1 MAPVPLCDK
10 RKIKSIPSSESLVA
24 TVTPRFLVDENQRP
38 TDVVLTIDQ
47 WHQIQ
52 DDLDQLDDIRAYD
65 AAKASP
71 QDAVPLRSAIQEIR
85 ESRSS

>member
-1 MAPVPLCDK
+1 M
-10 RKIKSIPSSESLVA
+10 A

-47 WHQIQ
+47 WRQIQ

-71 QDAVPLRSAIQEIR
+71 QDAVPLRQAIQEIR

>member
-1 MAPVPLCDK
+1 
-10 RKIKSIPSSESLVA
+10 VA

-47 WHQIQ
+47 WRQIQ

-71 QDAVPLRSAIQEIR
+71 QDAVPLRQAIQEIR

>member
-1 MAPVPLCDK
+1 MKYLP
-10 RKIKSIPSSESLVA
+10 SESFMA

-47 WHQIQ
+47 WHRIQ

-71 QDAVPLRSAIQEIR
+71 QDAVPLPRAILEIR
-85 ESRSS
+85 ENRSS

>member
-1 MAPVPLCDK
+1 M
-10 RKIKSIPSSESLVA
+10 A

>member
-1 MAPVPLCDK
+1 
-10 RKIKSIPSSESLVA
+10 
-24 TVTPRFLVDENQRP
+24 VDENQRP

-47 WHQIQ
+47 WRQIQ

-65 AAKASP
+65 AAQASP
-71 QDAVPLRSAIQEIR
+71 QDAVPLRQAIQEIR